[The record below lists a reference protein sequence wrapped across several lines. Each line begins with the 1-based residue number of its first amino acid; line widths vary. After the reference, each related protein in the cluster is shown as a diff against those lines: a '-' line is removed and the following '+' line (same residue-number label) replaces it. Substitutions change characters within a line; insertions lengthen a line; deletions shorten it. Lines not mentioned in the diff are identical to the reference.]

1 MSIKKYYDSDCN
13 LGVLDGK
20 TVAVI
25 GFGSQGHA
33 HSENLAESGVNVVVG
48 LRKGSG
54 HWEKA
59 AAFAAEH
66 PNFRVM
72 EVEEA
77 AAAGDIVMMLV
88 PDELAADIYNKQVAP
103 YMTEGKTLAFAHGFN
118 IHFKTIVPP
127 ENVDVIMIAP
137 KGPGHTV
144 RSLYRDGRGVPS
156 LICVEQNYSGRA
168 KDTALAYACGIGAGR
183 AGILETTFKE
193 ETETDLFGE
202 QAVLCGGVCELIH
215 AGFETLVEA
224 GYAPEMAYFE
234 TCHEMKLIIDLIN
247 EGGFAKMRY
256 SISNTA
262 EYGDYRTGK
271 RLITDETRKEMR
283 NILREIQDG
292 TFASEFL
299 TEMNPNGGRR
309 THFLAQRRMA
319 AEHPIEKVGAQL
331 RAMMSWLK
339 K

>member
-127 ENVDVIMIAP
+127 ANVDVIMIAP

-156 LICVEQNYSGRA
+156 LICVEQDYSGRA

-271 RLITDETRKEMR
+271 RLITEETRKEMR